1 MGQQNWGK
9 LDLLFQIKHF
19 KPRFWSD
26 NIRKKVHNSN
36 KLPQHILPHFV
47 VCPANFSLNLHF
59 TQSFQASYEV
69 NILWRWFYFYRY
81 SGLSEYCD
89 KSGKVLK
96 ALSCIYFSLSPF
108 CKWKILFDATNKWWN
123 HSYIALYLLLSR
135 TKSCCI
141 YYLWTLQGSARYY
154 ISKIIMS
161 ISLDVCK

>member
-1 MGQQNWGK
+1 M
-9 LDLLFQIKHF
+9 
-19 KPRFWSD
+19 
-26 NIRKKVHNSN
+26 
-36 KLPQHILPHFV
+36 PQHILPHFV

-123 HSYIALYLLLSR
+123 HSYIALYLVVQCRIVFTTCGLCRALPGIIFPRS
-135 TKSCCI
+135 SCQYVSICQYCQYVNI
-141 YYLWTLQGSARYY
+141 VNICQYCQYVS
-154 ISKIIMS
+154 ICVKIKGMW
-161 ISLDVCK
+161 CWF